1 MKAII
6 VDDEPLSISRFERIS
21 KKIPELNMVGSFSS
35 PLEAY
40 DFAKNHNVEIAFV
53 DVEMPIMNG
62 IELAM
67 KLRELS
73 PNIIIVFI
81 SAHEGYI
88 KESNRMG
95 GDYYIVK
102 PFEEKVIKLAMDR
115 INLLAQRQDKELYIR
130 TFGTFSVLKDG
141 VPIPLVGKAKE
152 ILALIVTYRGKE
164 VSNQTIYSTLWENR
178 PYGNDEMVVFFNALR
193 RLRTTLKNEGLD
205 SLLISTKRG
214 QMVNT
219 RMFDCDYYAWID
231 NNAKS
236 RDRFEGEFLTEY
248 SWAEEKLADLIYNW

>member
-152 ILALIVTYRGKE
+152 ERK
-164 VSNQTIYSTLWENR
+164 
-178 PYGNDEMVVFFNALR
+178 
-193 RLRTTLKNEGLD
+193 
-205 SLLISTKRG
+205 
-214 QMVNT
+214 
-219 RMFDCDYYAWID
+219 
-231 NNAKS
+231 
-236 RDRFEGEFLTEY
+236 
-248 SWAEEKLADLIYNW
+248 